1 VNKEWDIIITPHQ
14 PWWQVDLA
22 ALWQY
27 RDLVALFVRRDF
39 VAYYKQ
45 TILGP
50 LWFLLQPLIS
60 SLVFTVIFGKI
71 ARIPT
76 DGVPPMLFYLSGLL
90 GWTYFASCLTATS
103 NTFVS
108 NAHIFGKVYF
118 PRLTVPLGVVISNL
132 IQFFIQSLLFLA
144 FYLYFLSI
152 GSVVRPTWWI
162 LVIPLVVAQMGLLG
176 LACGILVSSVTTRY
190 RDLAMVV
197 AFGTQLWMYASP
209 VVYPLS
215 QVPEAWRP
223 YYVFNP
229 IVSVIEV
236 FRYGLLGVGTVHP
249 QYLLIG
255 GCSTLL
261 LLAIGLVLFHR
272 VERNFMDTV

>member
-1 VNKEWDIIITPHQ
+1 M
-14 PWWQVDLA
+14 
-22 ALWQY
+22 
-27 RDLVALFVRRDF
+27 
-39 VAYYKQ
+39 
-45 TILGP
+45 
-50 LWFLLQPLIS
+50 
-60 SLVFTVIFGKI
+60 IFGKI

-90 GWTYFASCLTATS
+90 GWNYFAACLTATS

-118 PRLTVPLGVVISNL
+118 PRLAVPLGVVISNL
-132 IQFFIQSLLFLA
+132 IQFFIQSLLFIG

-152 GSVVRPTWWI
+152 GAVVRPTWWI
-162 LVIPLVVAQMGLLG
+162 LVIPLVVVQMGILG

-197 AFGTQLWMYASP
+197 TFGTQLWMYASP
-209 VVYPLS
+209 IVYPLS
-215 QVPEAWRP
+215 QVPEEWRSL
-223 YYVFNP
+223 YVFNP

-249 QYLLIG
+249 SYLLIG
-255 GCSTLL
+255 GASTLVL
-261 LLAIGLVLFHR
+261 LVAGLLLFHR
-272 VERNFMDTV
+272 VERKFYGYGLSYV